1 MQDICIIQT
10 RGVLNEKELCDIAK
24 EYGKIRKIKIKTV
37 RYALLKKYAMICYT
51 TEDEAQK
58 AIEGIK
64 NKEGWTVE
72 RYKIKWG
79 MKDQENKK

>member
-1 MQDICIIQT
+1 
-10 RGVLNEKELCDIAK
+10 
-24 EYGKIRKIKIKTV
+24 
-37 RYALLKKYAMICYT
+37 MICYK